1 MRINRPRAVSFHR
14 RRPPT
19 LVVGWIWQ
27 DNARRTTVRRYSANM
42 NCVHYATDNL
52 RELFHRQ
59 IIATFPELVAALGE
73 AAPRTVFR
81 KLAELDHRTSYSHR
95 GAYYTLNA
103 LARFDIHGLWSHRE
117 VRFSSFGTLLDTT
130 VALVDRSPAGYFAD
144 ELEELVQVTVKDAL
158 RQLVAMGRLQ
168 RRSWEDRY
176 LYGAAERGRWQEQW
190 TARQAQADELP
201 AAVALFYGLLD
212 EQQRRLYAG
221 LESLE
226 RGHGGDQRMAEL
238 LGLDVA
244 TVARGRREL
253 LAGKV
258 LKDRVRRAGGGRKPL
273 EKKRPSS

>member
-1 MRINRPRAVSFHR
+1 
-14 RRPPT
+14 
-19 LVVGWIWQ
+19 
-27 DNARRTTVRRYSANM
+27 M
-42 NCVHYATDNL
+42 NCIHYDTDKL
-52 RELFHRQ
+52 RDLFYRQ
-59 IIATFPELVAALGE
+59 TIATFPELVGALGD

-103 LARFDIHGLWSHRE
+103 LTHFDAHGLWSHRE

-158 RQLVAMGRLQ
+158 RQLVTTGRLQ
-168 RRSWEDRY
+168 RRSCENRY
-176 LYGAAERGRWQEQW
+176 LYGAADRARWQEQW

-226 RGHGGDQRMAEL
+226 RGHGGDQRMAAL

-253 LAGKV
+253 LVGKV
-258 LKDRVRRAGGGRKPL
+258 LKDRVRREGGGRKPL

>member
-1 MRINRPRAVSFHR
+1 
-14 RRPPT
+14 
-19 LVVGWIWQ
+19 
-27 DNARRTTVRRYSANM
+27 M
-42 NCVHYATDNL
+42 NCIHYTTDKL

-59 IIATFPELVAALGE
+59 TIATFPELVSALGA

-103 LARFDIHGLWSHRE
+103 LARFDVHGLWSHRD
-117 VRFSSFGTLLDTT
+117 VRFSSFGTLLDTA
-130 VALVDRSPAGYFAD
+130 VALVERSPAGYFAD

-158 RQLVAMGRLQ
+158 RQLVATGRLQ

-201 AAVALFYGLLD
+201 AVVALFYGLLD

-253 LAGKV
+253 LAGEV
-258 LKDRVRRAGGGRKPL
+258 LRDRVRQAGGGRKPL